1 MKYSKVAGYMLI
13 AYCIPYLVFIYLL
26 TYYFDYVVQKYPVFL
41 PPIVLILILSLIYI
55 GLGCV
60 CGKSGLSKICIL
72 GTVIQLVVSKISFD
86 FILPAFQIITGEINA
101 WFIIIAVFVII
112 CQLIGYWG
120 MKR

>member
-26 TYYFDYVVQKYPVFL
+26 TYYFDYVVKQYPVFL
-41 PPIVLILILSLIYI
+41 PPIMLILILALIYI

-72 GTVIQLVVSKISFD
+72 GTVIQLVVNKISFD
-86 FILPAFQIITGEINA
+86 FILPAFQINTGEINA
-101 WFIIIAVFVII
+101 WFTIMAGFVII
-112 CQLIGYWG
+112 CQLIGYCG